1 MSLTERERRAVCPDC
16 GCVAFKKSQHASR
29 CPRGSDPTG
38 AKLDRMM
45 REAEK
50 RGTALRRRRAP
61 NGGSNA

>member
-1 MSLTERERRAVCPDC
+1 MILTIEERRLVCPDC
-16 GCVAFKKSQHASR
+16 GCVASKKSEHASR

-50 RGTALRRRRAP
+50 RGTALRRSASK
-61 NGGSNA
+61 GGAR

>member
-1 MSLTERERRAVCPDC
+1 MTKAERAAICPDC

-45 REAEK
+45 RRDEANNAK
-50 RGTALRRRRAP
+50 WKQP
-61 NGGSNA
+61 VDGGDADGR